1 MLALGPFGGIAP
13 AIEPHLLPDNG
24 AQVALNCELDS
35 GSIRPLKAPSFVWTP
50 TKAGEIKTIYR
61 YGAFW
66 FHWLNEVNIVR
77 CPLDTS
83 ENLVVYT
90 GEGVPKL
97 TYASIATAGGNQYPT
112 NNYDLGTPIPS
123 TAPGAT
129 VTGAASEDDPIDVA
143 YLVTFTTSYAGLE
156 MEGAPSLPSGIVSVN
171 PGQSVDLSLPSVPL
185 GNRIFTSKNIYR
197 SVGGTI
203 KRIASVAP
211 ATASYSDPYSASEF
225 GVDLVTDNWY
235 PPPSDLKEVISLPG
249 GVLAGISGKN
259 VCFSVPYQVHAW
271 PPDWRKPVTD
281 NPVALVAF
289 GNTILVLTDGRPEV
303 GIGTSNPEGLMLELI
318 EMDQSCTHPRAA
330 VDMGYA
336 ACFPTPDGLFIVGQE
351 GTSNVT
357 EKLFRKEQ
365 FNPPLFGAAHDGK
378 YYGFRADGGFIFDPR
393 SGSWLEHDIVATA
406 AWQDYMTDNLYVRT
420 SQGIMLWEGGDPKQF
435 TWKSKKFRTP
445 PMNFPV
451 CRVVGTATVT
461 YSADGADKHTQAIA
475 DDVFR
480 LPSGFLAREHELEVE
495 GSSTVDSV
503 ILGRHMRDV
512 A

>member
-13 AIEPHLLPDNG
+13 KIEPHLLPDIG
-24 AQVALNCELDS
+24 AQTALNCELDS
-35 GSIRPLKAPSFVWTP
+35 GSLRPLKAPSLTWTP
-50 TKAGEIKTIYR
+50 TKAGALKTIYR
-61 YGAFW
+61 YGTFW
-66 FHWLNEVNIVR
+66 FHWLEEVHIVR

-97 TYASIATAGGNQYPT
+97 TYASIATAGGTQYPT
-112 NNYDLGTPIPS
+112 NAYDLGTPIP
-123 TAPGAT
+123 TAAPTVT
-129 VTGAASEDDPIDVA
+129 VTGTETEDDPIDLTYIVA
-143 YLVTFTTSYAGLE
+143 FVTSYAGVE
-156 MEGAPSLPSGIVSVN
+156 MEGAPSLPSTIVRIS
-171 PGQSVDLSLPSVPL
+171 PGQSAALTLPAVPL
-185 GNRIFTSKNIYR
+185 GNRLFTAKNIYR

-211 ATASYSDPYSASEF
+211 ATTTYSDPHGASDF

-235 PPPSDLKEVISLPG
+235 PPPADLKGIISLPG

-271 PPDWRKPVTD
+271 PPDWRKPVAD
-281 NPVALVAF
+281 NPTALIAF
-289 GNTILVLTDGRPEV
+289 GNTLLVLTDGRPEV
-303 GIGTSNPEGLMLELI
+303 GVGTANPESLMLELI
-318 EMDQSCTHPRAA
+318 EMDQSCTVPRAA

-336 ACFPTPDGLFIVGQE
+336 ACFPTPDGLFVVGQDGTRNATE
-351 GTSNVT
+351 G
-357 EKLFRKEQ
+357 LFRKEQ
-365 FNPPLFGAAHDGK
+365 FNPPLFAAAHDGK

-393 SGSWLEHDIVATA
+393 DGSWLEHDIVATA

-420 SQGIMLWEGGDPKQF
+420 TGGIMLWEGGTAKQF

-451 CRVVGTATVT
+451 CRIVGTATIT
-461 YSADGADKHTQAIA
+461 YAADGVVKHTQAVT

-480 LPSGFLAREHELEVE
+480 LPSGFLAREHELTVV
-495 GSSTVDSV
+495 GTTPVDSV